1 MLCSGAL
8 DPNPSGMFLPW
19 RGGAAVHEACTKKS
33 SEARAELL
41 CKQFTVTYSLPH
53 LSRRPGAGS
62 LHPGAPPGN
71 AAPELHGRAGAGA
84 GAAPGLGQAG
94 HRQRVQLQQAL
105 VRHQGAQPR
114 GPGARV
120 GLLGQQ
126 AGGRL
131 PGLLQQLPVCR
142 DAGRLRGPG
151 GGGCRESFGSV
162 LPRVCLAPRLQ
173 SPPGGHEAQAAGLGE
188 MPSACKGSA
197 QQQHNSNRARCSVG
211 WQVRTSGPA
220 GGQAAVN
227 GRRQAGRRAP

>member
-151 GGGCRESFGSV
+151 GGGLQGVIRQRAASRVPCTPAAEPPRGTRGTSRWAWGDAVSVQRERS
-162 LPRVCLAPRLQ
+162 
-173 SPPGGHEAQAAGLGE
+173 AA
-188 MPSACKGSA
+188 A
-197 QQQHNSNRARCSVG
+197 QQQ
-211 WQVRTSGPA
+211 
-220 GGQAAVN
+220 
-227 GRRQAGRRAP
+227 